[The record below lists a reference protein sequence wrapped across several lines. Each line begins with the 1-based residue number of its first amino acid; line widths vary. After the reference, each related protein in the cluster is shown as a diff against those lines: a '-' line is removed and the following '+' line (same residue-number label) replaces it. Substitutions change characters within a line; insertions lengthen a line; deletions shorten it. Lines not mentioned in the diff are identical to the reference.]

1 MRAPNSE
8 EDSLSSHE
16 KKKDKQD
23 QEDTDLD
30 KVEWTLDAKLKVTLD
45 NGTQDKMILVPF
57 KPGLDA
63 MIFLVLIVAPF

>member
-1 MRAPNSE
+1 MTAHGTSNMA
-8 EDSLSSHE
+8 
-16 KKKDKQD
+16 
-23 QEDTDLD
+23 
-30 KVEWTLDAKLKVTLD
+30 VDAIRLGAFDFLTKPFDAARLKVTLD